1 MAEAQA
7 PGKLVI
13 CGEYAVLADAPAIAV
28 AVDVRARACVEAGKG
43 ASRLEVAGEGSWPF
57 RWDARGLPDWEAQPG
72 QGRGLVLNA
81 VAATLADA
89 GLAMQDGLSITL
101 DTLAFHAPEGGKLG
115 LGSSAAIIVALVAAL
130 CAEAGRPLSQDT
142 TLELAQVAHRRL
154 QAGGGSGID
163 IAAAVHGGVVGLVPG
178 EGVASLRWP
187 EGLHWFAA
195 WSGYGAATMPLL
207 RRFNAYR
214 RRQARSAAGSGPLD
228 QLCEVARAAYA
239 AWQQAD
245 AATILRTLEIYGE
258 ALNILDTTA
267 RIGIATRAH
276 RRMAA
281 MASGLGC
288 VYKTSGAGGGDFG
301 LVLSTDA
308 ATITHA
314 AREFAAAGIRVL
326 EGGTGGVAGL
336 RLL

>member
-1 MAEAQA
+1 MAEAEA
-7 PGKLVI
+7 PGKLVV

-28 AVDVRARACVEAGKG
+28 AVDVRARARVAAGG
-43 ASRLEVAGEGSWPF
+43 EGCRLEVADEGSWAF
-57 RWDARGLPDWEAQPG
+57 RWDARGLPDWETQPG
-72 QGRGLVLNA
+72 HGRGLVLGA

-89 GLAMQDGLSITL
+89 GLAVREDLSITL
-101 DTLAFHAPEGGKLG
+101 DTRAFHVPGGGKLG
-115 LGSSAAIIVALVAAL
+115 LGSSAAIIVALIAAL
-130 CAEAGRPLSQDT
+130 CAEAGRPLARHT
-142 TLELAQVAHRRL
+142 VFELAQIAHRRL
-154 QAGGGSGID
+154 QAGSGSGID

-178 EGVASLRWP
+178 EEVAVLGWP
-187 EGLHWFAA
+187 TGLHWFAA

-214 RRQARSAAGSGPLD
+214 RRQARSAAGAGPLD

-258 ALNILDTTA
+258 ALNILDATA

-281 MASGLGC
+281 MAAELGC

-301 LVLSTDA
+301 LVLSDDA
-308 ATITHA
+308 AVIGHA

-326 EGGTGGVAGL
+326 EGGAGVAGL
-336 RLL
+336 QTR